1 MNNLEFIKSFDVDK
15 TIHFFREF
23 IQYKCMFCKYHYD
36 KDDCF
41 NKNCDEGMKEWLEQK
56 VDNNLW
62 ESFDTYIERVEE
74 TKKELKKR
82 KADI

>member
-41 NKNCDEGMKEWLEQK
+41 NKNCDEGMKE
-56 VDNNLW
+56 
-62 ESFDTYIERVEE
+62 SFDTYIERVEE